1 MDSNV
6 ISIIAL
12 VISVTSSIINMIN
25 HTRVRSHCC
34 DKKMEMS
41 LDIDK
46 TKSKRLLSASDSL
59 NEFNQ
64 GGTKNNS
71 SFNLY

>member
-12 VISVTSSIINMIN
+12 VVSVTSSIINMIN

-46 TKSKRLLSASDSL
+46 TNKSKQYLS
-59 NEFNQ
+59 
-64 GGTKNNS
+64 TNS
-71 SFNLY
+71 STKELNQSSYHYLY